1 MGQPQHQSLYDILEV
16 PRDAAQEDIHKA
28 FLRAKHTYSP
38 DSPALYSV
46 FTKEEADE
54 LLRLIEEAY
63 AILGN
68 PRKRKEYDDGIDKKA
83 NVVTPGH
90 LSLVSTGSAPAPT
103 AGEKPAPVKDKVGRS
118 GYSRYEIDDSLEKEI
133 QSQEVID
140 GAFLQRVRA
149 YKNISLDQV
158 TKATRIGRHYL
169 IAIEENDFG
178 SLPAPVFVRG
188 FIVQVAKMLGLPEK
202 KTADGFMKLLKDST
216 QKPT

>member
-1 MGQPQHQSLYDILEV
+1 MGQPLHQSLYDILEV

-38 DSPALYSV
+38 ESPALYSV

-68 PRKRKEYDDGIDKKA
+68 PRKRKEYDDALDGQSK
-83 NVVTPGH
+83 VVKTSH
-90 LSLVSTGSAPAPT
+90 LSLVATDSAPQTNAAP
-103 AGEKPAPVKDKVGRS
+103 GPVKDKVGRS
-118 GYSRYEIDDSLEKEI
+118 GYSRYEIDDQMEKEI
-133 QSQEVID
+133 TAQEVFD
-140 GAFLQRVRA
+140 GVFLQRIRT

-158 TKATRIGRHYL
+158 SKATRIGKHYL
-169 IAIEENDFG
+169 VAVEANDYP

-188 FIVQVAKMLGLPEK
+188 FIVQLAKMYSLPEK
-202 KTADGFMKLLKDST
+202 KVADSYMKLLKETT
-216 QKPT
+216 QK

>member
-68 PRKRKEYDDGIDKKA
+68 PRKRKEYDDGLDNQSK
-83 NVVTPGH
+83 VVKPSH
-90 LSLVSTGSAPAPT
+90 LSLINSDQAPPT
-103 AGEKPAPVKDKVGRS
+103 NAKPGPVNDKVGRS
-118 GYSRYEIDDSLEKEI
+118 GYSRYQIDEQMEKEI
-133 QSQEVID
+133 AEQEVFD
-140 GAFLQRVRA
+140 GVFLQRIRT

-169 IAIEENDFG
+169 IALEANDFA

-188 FIVQVAKMLGLPEK
+188 FVVQVSKMLGLPEK
-202 KTADGFMKLLKDST
+202 KVADSFMKLLKEAT
-216 QKPT
+216 QK

>member
-1 MGQPQHQSLYDILEV
+1 MGQHQHQSLYDILEV

-38 DSPALYSV
+38 ESPALYSV

-68 PRKRKEYDDGIDKKA
+68 PRRRKEYDDAIDGQSK
-83 NVVTPGH
+83 VVKPGH
-90 LSLVSTGSAPAPT
+90 LSLVSAGGPAQDHNQK
-103 AGEKPAPVKDKVGRS
+103 AAPVKDKVGRS
-118 GYSRYEIDDSLEKEI
+118 GYSRYEIDENFEKEI
-133 QSQEVID
+133 EEREVFD
-140 GAFLQRVRA
+140 GAFFQKVRS
-149 YKNISLDQV
+149 YKNISIDQV

-169 IAIEENDFG
+169 VAVEANDFG

-188 FIVQVAKMLGLPEK
+188 FIVQISKMLGLPEK
-202 KTADGFMKLLKDST
+202 KAADSFMKLLKDAT
-216 QKPT
+216 EK

>member
-1 MGQPQHQSLYDILEV
+1 MGSQQHQSLYDILEV

-28 FLRAKHTYSP
+28 FMRAKHTYSP

-68 PRKRKEYDDGIDKKA
+68 PRKRKEYDDGIDRKS

-90 LSLVSTGSAPAPT
+90 LSLVSEGTQAPPSNA
-103 AGEKPAPVKDKVGRS
+103 KPAPVKDKVGRS

-133 QSQEVID
+133 ETKEVFD
-140 GAFLQRVRA
+140 GAFLQRIRT
-149 YKNISLDQV
+149 YKNISIDQV

-169 IAIEENDFG
+169 IAVEANDFR

-188 FIVQVAKMLGLPEK
+188 FIVQIAKMLNLPEK
-202 KTADGFMKLLKDST
+202 RVADSFMKLLKEST
-216 QKPT
+216 QK